1 LHLAAQTG
9 IRDYLITF
17 AKPDRLL
24 SVESFHMNSN
34 SLFNY
39 SRLLAIAAFAVPRSA
54 HAAPCPDFVNP
65 VYVPGTSLVK
75 PLFVRVANK
84 LATAA
89 TPITILYQS
98 KSTCTAYSQ
107 LTTGAPKMT
116 GTVTYWDAGGEKT
129 CDLPTEGVT
138 PDVAFGDLTWKTC
151 TAAEQPAE
159 IRATQTYVQSV
170 GFVVPITST
179 QTAITA
185 EECNV
190 LLSAGASPGKQLS
203 PWNDPNFIVV
213 RNPNSSTQWLNGL
226 ACGVPGNAYS
236 ANLTNTNAVS
246 ADVLAKVSA
255 QNSTPNAEKTIGILA
270 SDYYDNV
277 RDKVKM
283 LAFQSYKQGC
293 AGAFLPDSSATTFD
307 KKNVRDGH
315 YGTFGYTWAMTPLAA
330 PGGAPRSAT
339 AGALVAFMAG
349 TAKVNE
355 ADPIADGAKIGLVP
369 QCAMSVKRSVD
380 GGELQRF
387 TPAESCGCYYESVN
401 GTSTCATCSAASPCA
416 GGKTCRFGY
425 CEAK

>member
-1 LHLAAQTG
+1 MELAMQRPTLLKLKTAIFTG
-9 IRDYLITF
+9 
-17 AKPDRLL
+17 ACA
-24 SVESFHMNSN
+24 
-34 SLFNY
+34 LFTTHVAN
-39 SRLLAIAAFAVPRSA
+39 
-54 HAAPCPDFVNP
+54 AAPCPDFANP

-89 TPITILYQS
+89 NPVTILYQS
-98 KSTCTAYSQ
+98 KSTCAAYSQ
-107 LTTGAPKMT
+107 LTTGGTKMT
-116 GTVTYWDAGGEKT
+116 GTVTYWDAAGEKT

-151 TAAEQPAE
+151 TSAEQPAE
-159 IRATQTYVQSV
+159 ISATQTYVQPV
-170 GFVVPITST
+170 GFVVPLSST

-190 LLSAGASPGKQLS
+190 LLKFGASAGKQLS

-226 ACGVPGNAYS
+226 ACGVPGNAFS
-236 ANLTNTNAVS
+236 ANLTNTNGVS

-255 QNSTPNAEKTIGILA
+255 QNSTPNAEKTVGILA
-270 SDYYDNV
+270 TDYYDGV

-293 AGAFLPDSSATTFD
+293 SGAYLPDSSATSFD

-315 YGTFGYTWAMTPLAA
+315 YGTFGYTWAMTPLAT
-330 PGGAPRSAT
+330 PGGAPRNPNAST
-339 AGALVAFMAG
+339 LVAFMSG
-349 TAKVNE
+349 TAKVND
-355 ADPIADGAKIGLVP
+355 ADPIADAAKLGLVP
-369 QCAMSVKRSVD
+369 QCAMTVKRSVD
-380 GGELQRF
+380 GGDLQRF
-387 TPAESCGCYYESVN
+387 TPAEPCGCYFESVA
-401 GTSTCATCSAASPCA
+401 GKTTCDACSADTPCKS
-416 GGKTCRFGY
+416 GKTCRFGY